1 MNRYIS
7 APSLM
12 IWIMFGMFFSN
23 AHGHSKSES
32 YSNWTLNQN
41 NITGIITIPSH
52 EVTRLPE
59 IQSNNQSL
67 SRIFLDHAKRTIN
80 IKTKDETCTLKS
92 NQSLNASEAFIR
104 IELQYQCD
112 TDSVL
117 NIDYRTIFDVSP
129 SHTHYAK
136 IYKQGILISELL
148 LNNSSGLWEIDSTII
163 AQESNSLS
171 GFFKLGVEHI
181 LGGYDHLAFL
191 FGILLVANTITRSI
205 IAISGFT
212 LGHSASLFVATI
224 GLVEVSS
231 RIVEVFIGF
240 TIALMAIEYANKRT
254 SKHSSQLSKAFPLIL
269 FFIAI
274 LGLMLGSISLKA
286 GIGYFGLCLFTYCY
300 LNTERL
306 LTVIKSDKTKYL
318 LLSTA
323 LIFGFIHGLGFA
335 GFLKDSGIE
344 NTDILWPLL
353 GFNLGLE
360 FGQLCIIATVWIIFR
375 RIKHLIKEPIPSIAS
390 GGLFGI
396 GFYWL
401 ILRTFT

>member
-1 MNRYIS
+1 MNKHIS
-7 APSLM
+7 TPSVMLWV
-12 IWIMFGMFFSN
+12 IFCMFFSTGH
-23 AHGHSKSES
+23 AHTKSES
-32 YSNWTLNQN
+32 YSNWTLSQN
-41 NITGIITIPSH
+41 NITGVITIPSH

-59 IQSNNQSL
+59 IQSSNQSL
-67 SRIFLDHAKRTIN
+67 TRIFLEHAKNTIN
-80 IKTKDETCTLKS
+80 IKTKDQLCVLQS
-92 NQSLNASEAFIR
+92 HQSLNAAEEFVR

-129 SHTHYAK
+129 SHAHYAK
-136 IYKQGILISELL
+136 IYKQGVLISELL
-148 LNNSSGLWEIDSTII
+148 LNNSSEVWEIDPTII
-163 AQESNSLS
+163 TQKNTALS
-171 GFFKLGVEHI
+171 SFFKLGLEHI
-181 LGGYDHLAFL
+181 LSGYDHLAFL
-191 FGILLVANTITRSI
+191 FGILLVANTISRSI
-205 IAISGFT
+205 IAITGFT
-212 LGHSASLFVATI
+212 LGHSASLFAATI
-224 GLVEVSS
+224 GLVEANS

-240 TIALMAIEYANKRT
+240 TIALMAIEYTNRET
-254 SKHSSQLSKAFPLIL
+254 SKYSPQIIKAFPFIL
-269 FFIAI
+269 FFTAI
-274 LGLMLGSISLKA
+274 LGLMLGNISLKA
-286 GIGYFGLCLFTYCY
+286 GIGYFGLGLFSYCY

-306 LTVIKSDKTKYL
+306 LTAMNSDKTKYL

-335 GFLKDSGIE
+335 GFLKDTGIE

-360 FGQLCIIATVWIIFR
+360 FGQLCIIVTVWVVFR
-375 RIKHLIKEPIPSIAS
+375 KIKYLIKEPIPSIAS

>member
-1 MNRYIS
+1 MNRHIS
-7 APSLM
+7 TPSLM
-12 IWIMFGMFFSN
+12 IWIIFCMFFAT
-23 AHGHSKSES
+23 AHAHTKSES

-41 NITGIITIPSH
+41 NITGVITIPSY

-59 IQSNNQSL
+59 IQSSNQSL
-67 SRIFLDHAKRTIN
+67 TRIFLEHAKNTIN
-80 IKTKDETCTLKS
+80 IKTQDQSCTLKS
-92 NQSLNASEAFIR
+92 DQSLNASEEFVR
-104 IELQYQCD
+104 IELQYQCN
-112 TDSVL
+112 TDSVF
-117 NIDYRTIFDVSP
+117 NIDYRAIFDVSP

-148 LNNSSGLWEIDSTII
+148 LNNSSGVWKIDPTII
-163 AQESNSLS
+163 AKENSSLYS
-171 GFFKLGVEHI
+171 FFKLGLEHI

-191 FGILLVANTITRSI
+191 FGILLVANTMLRSI

-224 GLVEVSS
+224 GLVEANS

-254 SKHSSQLSKAFPLIL
+254 SKYSSQLSKAFPLIL

-274 LGLMLGSISLKA
+274 LGLMSGNISLKA
-286 GIGYFGLCLFTYCY
+286 SIGYFGLCLFTYCY

-306 LTVIKSDKTKYL
+306 LTVINSDKTKYL

-335 GFLKDSGIE
+335 GFLRDSGIE
-344 NTDILWPLL
+344 NTGILWPLL

-360 FGQLCIIATVWIIFR
+360 FGQLCIIVLVWVIFR
-375 RIKHLIKEPIPSIAS
+375 KTKHLIKEPIPSIAS

-401 ILRTFT
+401 IFRTFT